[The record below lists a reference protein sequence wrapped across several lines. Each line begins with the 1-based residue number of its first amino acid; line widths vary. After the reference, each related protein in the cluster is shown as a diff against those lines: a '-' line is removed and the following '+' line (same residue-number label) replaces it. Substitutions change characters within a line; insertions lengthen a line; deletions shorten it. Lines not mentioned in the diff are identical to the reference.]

1 MSDPD
6 VLARAGFRAQPLWR
20 FIIAGWLFV
29 AVLAGAAGME
39 MWRSRARALD
49 MGDRELALL
58 ATAAAEHVAGAMQVG
73 QRILVLLEST
83 HVLTTQDANR
93 AEARSRLA
101 ELIARAHVRPVK
113 RVKTRP
119 SRAAKAKRVEA
130 KKQRSSVKE
139 GRGKVRLD

>member
-93 AEARSRLA
+93 AAMALLQRQMADAPQLKHRHFPRL
-101 ELIARAHVRPVK
+101 
-113 RVKTRP
+113 
-119 SRAAKAKRVEA
+119 
-130 KKQRSSVKE
+130 
-139 GRGKVRLD
+139 GRRFLLGDQVAGDL